1 MEAAWLVP
9 ASLAVGVVIGA
20 VIVLTIAAAQRDGQR
35 AAALASPSLPAG
47 IEQMIEVLDRP
58 AVLVDPSSSAV
69 RVSPSAPASGLFING
84 LLRSEISDLA
94 REVRNTGEL
103 IERDVVLTRGGR
115 RDPARHFRVRAALI
129 GSRWVLI
136 IAEDR
141 TESIRLEEVRRD
153 FVANVSHELKT
164 PIGAVGLLAEAI
176 EMASDE
182 PDQVRRF
189 TSRLTT
195 EAQRL
200 AHLTQEIIDLSRI
213 QGADP
218 VSQVDRVSV
227 DAIIHAAMDR
237 VRVPA
242 EAKSIEVAA
251 GGTKKLVVTGS
262 ETMLVT
268 AVLNLVTNAVQY
280 SPERSR
286 VGIGVTKRDG
296 MAEIAVTDQGVGIA
310 EDEQE
315 RVFERFF
322 RIDPAR
328 SRNTGGT
335 GLGLAIVKHVVY
347 NHGGEVR
354 LWSQPGRGSTF
365 TIMLPLADQATGAQT
380 EGIAV

>member
-1 MEAAWLVP
+1 MDSAWLVP
-9 ASLAVGVVIGA
+9 AALAVGAVIGA
-20 VIVLTIAAAQRDGQR
+20 AIVLTIAVAERNGRR
-35 AAALASPSLPAG
+35 AAALASPILPAG
-47 IEQMIEVLDRP
+47 IDQIIEVLDRP
-58 AVLVDPSSSAV
+58 AVLVDPSSTTVSM
-69 RVSPSAPASGLFING
+69 SPSAQGSGLFAG
-84 LLRSEISDLA
+84 ATLRQEIIDLA
-94 REVRNTGEL
+94 REVRSTGEL
-103 IERDVVLTRGGR
+103 VERDVVLTKGGR

-218 VSQVDRVSV
+218 VSQVDLVSI
-227 DAIIHAAMDR
+227 DAIVGAAIDR

-242 EAKSIEVAA
+242 EAKEIEVVA

-268 AVLNLVTNAVQY
+268 AVLNLVSNAVQY

-322 RIDPAR
+322 RSDPAR

-335 GLGLAIVKHVVY
+335 GLGLAIVKHVVH

>member
-1 MEAAWLVP
+1 MESAWLVP
-9 ASLAVGVVIGA
+9 AALAVGVVIGA
-20 VIVLTIAAAQRDGQR
+20 ALVLTIAAAERNGRR
-35 AAALASPSLPAG
+35 AAALASPILPAG
-47 IEQMIEVLDRP
+47 IDQVIEVLDR
-58 AVLVDPSSSAV
+58 ATVLIDPSSSVV
-69 RVSPSAPASGLFING
+69 RMSPSAPNSGLFVNG
-84 LLRSEISDLA
+84 GLRSEIVDVA
-94 REVRNTGEL
+94 REVRATGEL
-103 IERDVVLTRGGR
+103 VERDVVLTRGGR

-136 IAEDR
+136 MAEDR

-176 EMASDE
+176 ELASDD

-218 VSQVDRVSV
+218 VTQIDTVSV
-227 DAIIHAAMDR
+227 DAIVSAAVDR

-242 EAKSIEVAA
+242 EAKSIEVIV

-268 AVLNLVTNAVQY
+268 AVLNLVSNAVQY

-286 VGIGVTKRDG
+286 VGIGVIRRGG

-365 TIMLPLADQATGAQT
+365 TILLPLADPASGPQT

>member
-1 MEAAWLVP
+1 MESAWLVL
-9 ASLAVGVVIGA
+9 AALAVGVIIGA
-20 VIVLTIAAAQRDGQR
+20 VIVLTLAIAQRDGRR
-35 AAALASPSLPAG
+35 AAALASPTLPSG
-47 IEQMIEVLDRP
+47 LEQVIDILDRP
-58 AVLVDPSSSAV
+58 AVLVDPSSSAA
-69 RVSPSAPASGLFING
+69 RMSPSTPGSGLLVDG
-84 LLRSEISDLA
+84 LGRQEIADLA
-94 REVRNTGEL
+94 REVRNTGEPV
-103 IERDVVLTRGGR
+103 ERDLILPRAGR
-115 RDPARHFRVRAALI
+115 RDPAKHLRVKAALI
-129 GSRWVLI
+129 GARWVLV

-176 EMASDE
+176 ESASDE
-182 PDQVRRF
+182 PEQIRRF
-189 TSRLTT
+189 TARLTT

-218 VSQVDRVSV
+218 VANVDLIGIDTIVAS
-227 DAIIHAAMDR
+227 AIDR
-237 VRVPA
+237 VRVVA
-242 EAKSIEVAA
+242 DAKSIEVAA
-251 GGTKKLVVTGS
+251 RGSKKLVVLGS
-262 ETMLVT
+262 ETLLVT
-268 AVLNLVTNAVQY
+268 AVHNLVANAVQY

-286 VGIGVTKRDG
+286 VGVGVTRRGD
-296 MAEIAVTDQGVGIA
+296 MAEIAITDQGVGIA

-322 RIDPAR
+322 RSDPAR

-335 GLGLAIVKHVVY
+335 GLGLAIVKHVVQ

-365 TIMLPLADQATGAQT
+365 TIALPLADQAGATIT

>member
-1 MEAAWLVP
+1 
-9 ASLAVGVVIGA
+9 
-20 VIVLTIAAAQRDGQR
+20 
-35 AAALASPSLPAG
+35 
-47 IEQMIEVLDRP
+47 
-58 AVLVDPSSSAV
+58 
-69 RVSPSAPASGLFING
+69 
-84 LLRSEISDLA
+84 
-94 REVRNTGEL
+94 
-103 IERDVVLTRGGR
+103 
-115 RDPARHFRVRAALI
+115 
-129 GSRWVLI
+129 
-136 IAEDR
+136 
-141 TESIRLEEVRRD
+141 
-153 FVANVSHELKT
+153 
-164 PIGAVGLLAEAI
+164 
-176 EMASDE
+176 MASDE